1 MKICIVRTDKMGDM
15 ILTLPI
21 IQGLKEVNTAY
32 QIDVVC
38 SSTNRK
44 VCNKFKSINN
54 IYLLQNK
61 FLGIIKT
68 ILTLRKKNYD
78 YIFTFSPGIKSILIS
93 IFSKSK
99 IKSLLILKSRY
110 KNNYK
115 NKLIERIFGKIFF
128 NQCVIIDRQLRY
140 SQNNSI
146 HQTKI
151 MMELI
156 AKNRLEL
163 NDQADIKNIF
173 DLDKIN
179 LNTEKLCLIHLSSK
193 WINKY
198 FSEHRF
204 INLLENL
211 KNLNINIVMTTDST
225 SKDVFFEIFKKYEI
239 VTNDSIKNLNGIN
252 KILILDQLDFDNW
265 ISIINSSTY
274 IITPECGCTHIAS
287 LCEAKLCVIYDSD
300 NAPNMIAKEY
310 APWRKKYTKIFS
322 DNQNLEK
329 ELISFI
335 N

>member
-1 MKICIVRTDKMGDM
+1 
-15 ILTLPI
+15 
-21 IQGLKEVNTAY
+21 
-32 QIDVVC
+32 
-38 SSTNRK
+38 
-44 VCNKFKSINN
+44 
-54 IYLLQNK
+54 
-61 FLGIIKT
+61 
-68 ILTLRKKNYD
+68 
-78 YIFTFSPGIKSILIS
+78 
-93 IFSKSK
+93 
-99 IKSLLILKSRY
+99 
-110 KNNYK
+110 
-115 NKLIERIFGKIFF
+115 
-128 NQCVIIDRQLRY
+128 
-140 SQNNSI
+140 
-146 HQTKI
+146 